1 MRPLKILHV
10 EDKEED
16 TLLFGRACEAAGL
29 PADFYAVRDGSEA
42 VAYLEGQGKFT
53 DRHAFPLPDLIV
65 LDLTLPGMNGF
76 DFLKW
81 LRRQAEFL
89 SLPVLVFT
97 CPTSEEDKV
106 RAMNQGATGYFTK
119 PKDFES
125 LVHLAESWRNMGRN
139 GEDENEQT
147 A

>member
-16 TLLFGRACEAAGL
+16 VLLFGRACEVARLQANC
-29 PADFYAVRDGSEA
+29 YAVRDGSEA

-65 LDLTLPGMNGF
+65 LDLKLPVMDGF

-81 LRRQAEFL
+81 LRQQANFL
-89 SLPVLVFT
+89 LLPVLVFT
-97 CPTSEEDKV
+97 CSASDEDKV
-106 RAMNQGATGYFTK
+106 RAINQGATGYFRK
-119 PKDFES
+119 PNDFES
-125 LVHLAESWRNMGRN
+125 LVRLAESWRKMGGN
-139 GEDENEQT
+139 GQDKNEQT

>member
-1 MRPLKILHV
+1 MRALKILHI

-16 TLLFGRACEAAGL
+16 ALLFGRACEAAGL
-29 PADFYAVRDGSEA
+29 PADCYAVRDFSEA

-53 DRHAFPLPDLIV
+53 DRHAYPLPDLIV
-65 LDLTLPGMNGF
+65 LDLRIPGMDGF

-81 LRRQAEFL
+81 LRQQTDFL
-89 SLPVLVFT
+89 LLPVLVFT
-97 CPTSEEDKV
+97 SSTSEVDKA
-106 RAMNQGATGYFTK
+106 RALNQGATGYFAK

-125 LVHLAESWRNMGRN
+125 LVRLAESCRKLGRN
-139 GEDENEQT
+139 GEDKNEQT